1 MTEQQLRQE
10 LQSAL
15 KSVKRI
21 NKAVISIMI
30 VNIVVILGAVWWA
43 ASIDQR
49 VTHIEKD
56 EAEIKEAMVD
66 RTSWKYNDY
75 FTRYLW
81 AERWN
86 QSLPEPPYNIRGA
99 APNL

>member
-1 MTEQQLRQE
+1 MSDQE
-10 LQSAL
+10 L
-15 KSVKRI
+15 KTIKR
-21 NKAVISIMI
+21 
-30 VNIVVILGAVWWA
+30 LTRAVWTCVVVLILA
-43 ASIDQR
+43 VPSFAFYLGTVEHRIS
-49 VTHIEKD
+49 TIERE
-56 EAEIKEAMVD
+56 EAEIKEAMINPV
-66 RTSWKYNDY
+66 SWKYNDY